1 MAASMLTRIDGS
13 NAVHQIVG
21 HMLVP
26 LTSPSQAALIVQ
38 HAGLEDG
45 TARSIEEDGRW
56 RKHVGDMTKGEA
68 GHFTIVESFGGG
80 GLSQTQ
86 ADSRYAPKS
95 HRHTATVDLR

>member
-1 MAASMLTRIDGS
+1 MVDEDLR
-13 NAVHQIVG
+13 V
-21 HMLVP
+21 
-26 LTSPSQAALIVQ
+26 ALAQ
-38 HAGLEDG
+38 LN
-45 TARSIEEDGRW
+45 GRW